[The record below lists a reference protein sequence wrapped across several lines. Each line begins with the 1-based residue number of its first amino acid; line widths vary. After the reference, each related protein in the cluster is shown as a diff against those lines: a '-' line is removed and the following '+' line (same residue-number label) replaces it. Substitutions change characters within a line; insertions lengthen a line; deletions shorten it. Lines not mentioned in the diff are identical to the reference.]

1 LGVLVTTFNDMP
13 HKKNVALRFLAPPRL
28 ATEVVVGPGHYLV
41 GSDGG
46 CDITLANATIDPEHC
61 IITWDGD
68 DLSIEDLMSLN
79 GVIVNHRRVT
89 SARIRIHDT
98 VRIGRE
104 TLLVYKP
111 ARPKLP
117 ESSSLGG
124 VVLEI
129 YGIESGNK
137 NGAHTAIARPSRN
150 RGAETKLLSSY
161 PNLKFEGCLSDL
173 CLPEI
178 LEGIG
183 AGGKT
188 GTLFVQTDDRDIT
201 IFFDAGKA
209 VYATPSLERDKIGEL
224 LVARGAV
231 DAAQLYEALKKQKK
245 SKKRGKFFRLGTI
258 LVDMGAL
265 DRGVLVNLISEQ
277 IEKALLEVL
286 SESDGTFVFEPR
298 CQLEDEDVL
307 ADLDV
312 AALLARRSPDI
323 ESLAEIKQN
332 VPTAHEIFAVNADPS
347 TSSDIKLALEEWKIL
362 SLVDG
367 RRDVAAIAQVA
378 RSPIFTTLK
387 ILSRLVEADLIGRI
401 SPEAIAAFKRDAKY
415 RPQMPR
421 AHKGFIKRIVNRLR
435 KG

>member
-1 LGVLVTTFNDMP
+1 MAY
-13 HKKNVALRFLAPPRL
+13 KKNVSLRFLAPSRL

-46 CDITLANATIDPEHC
+46 CDITLAHATIDPEHC

-68 DLSIEDLMSLN
+68 DLSIEDLMSLS

-89 SARIRIHDT
+89 SARIKVHDT

-111 ARPKLP
+111 ARPKP
-117 ESSSLGG
+117 AESASLGG

-129 YGIESGNK
+129 CGIPGK
-137 NGAHTAIARPSRN
+137 KDNGAQTAFPRPSRN
-150 RGAETKLLSSY
+150 RGGDTKLISSY
-161 PNLKFEGCLSDL
+161 PKLKFEGCLSDL

-188 GTLFVQTDDRDIT
+188 GTLFVQTEARNIT
-201 IFFDAGKA
+201 IFFNAGKA

-224 LVARGAV
+224 LTARGAV
-231 DAAQLYEALKKQKK
+231 GAAVLYEALKKQKK
-245 SKKRGKFFRLGTI
+245 LKKKGRFFRLGTI

-265 DRGVLVNLISEQ
+265 DRDVLVTLISEQ
-277 IEKALLEVL
+277 IGKALVEVL
-286 SESDGTFVFEPR
+286 SESEGTFVFEPR
-298 CQLEDEDVL
+298 CELEDEDVL

-312 AALLARRSPDI
+312 AALLAHSSSDI
-323 ESLAEIKQN
+323 ETLTEIKRK
-332 VPTAHEIFAVNADPS
+332 VPTAHEIFVVNADPS
-347 TSSDIKLALEEWKIL
+347 TNSDIKLALEEWKIL

-367 RRDVAAIAQVA
+367 RRDVAAIARVA

-387 ILSRLVEADLIGRI
+387 ILSQLVEADLIRRI
-401 SPEAIAAFKRDAKY
+401 SPEAIAAFTRDAKY
-415 RPQMPR
+415 LPKVSQ
-421 AHKGFIKRIVNRLR
+421 ANKGLIKRIVNRLR